1 VNDSID
7 SLPDVLREVKSR
19 PLFVM
24 RLEVKPM
31 VSSGAGSLMERR
43 IGVVTG
49 GTFRGERLAG
59 VVMDGGSDWQTIR
72 PDAIVLDVRLVL
84 KTQDDALIL
93 MTYRGLRHG
102 SKDVM
107 ARLGRAEPVSASEY
121 YFRTQAQFETAAP
134 QYEWLNRV
142 LAIGI
147 GDRRPDG
154 PVYSVFEIL

>member
-1 VNDSID
+1 MSDST
-7 SLPDVLREVKSR
+7 SLPDVMREVKAR

-31 VSSGAGSLMERR
+31 VSTGTGPLAERR

-49 GTFRGERLAG
+49 GTFTGERLSG

-84 KTQDDALIL
+84 KTHDDALIL

-102 SKDVM
+102 SKEVM
-107 ARLGRAEPVSASEY
+107 ARLGRGEAVSAAEY
-121 YFRTQAQFETAAP
+121 YFRTQAQFETSARE
-134 QYEWLNRV
+134 YEWLNRV

-154 PVYSVFEIL
+154 PVYSLFEVL

>member
-1 VNDSID
+1 MSDSID
-7 SLPDVLREVKSR
+7 SLQEVLREVKSR

-24 RLEVKPM
+24 RLEVRPL
-31 VSSGAGSLMERR
+31 VSTGTGSFTERR

-49 GTFRGERLAG
+49 GTFTGERLSG
-59 VVMDGGSDWQTIR
+59 TVMDGGSDWQTIR

-84 KTQDDALIL
+84 KTHDDALIL

-107 ARLGRAEPVSASEY
+107 ARLGRGEAVSASEY
-121 YFRTQAQFETAAP
+121 YFRIQAQFETSAP
-134 QYEWLNRV
+134 KFEWLNRV

-154 PVYSVFEIL
+154 PVYSLFEIL